1 MVKNQKELTD
11 QKINIDVVQQA
22 IQLITKILRGEYRN
36 IEGEERLQLDSR
48 RYVKINFA
56 SSGQQ
61 EAVWILNVLFYYLVH
76 GEKTYFIVE
85 EPESHL
91 YPDAQ
96 KLITEFI
103 ALVKNAGNQIMLT
116 THSPYILG
124 TLNNLLYANKIS
136 SQVHKERLHQ
146 IISREEWLNFQ
157 NFASYYA
164 KDGACVPCMDEE
176 FQAIE
181 NGVIDGASED
191 INRDFNSMLELRE

>member
-1 MVKNQKELTD
+1 M
-11 QKINIDVVQQA
+11 
-22 IQLITKILRGEYRN
+22 
-36 IEGEERLQLDSR
+36 
-48 RYVKINFA
+48 
-56 SSGQQ
+56 
-61 EAVWILNVLFYYLVH
+61 
-76 GEKTYFIVE
+76 E